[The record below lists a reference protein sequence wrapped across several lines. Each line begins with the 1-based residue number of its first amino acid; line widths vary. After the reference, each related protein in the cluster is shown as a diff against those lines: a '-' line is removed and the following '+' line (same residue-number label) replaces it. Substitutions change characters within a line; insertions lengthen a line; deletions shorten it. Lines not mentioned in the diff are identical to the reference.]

1 MPFGK
6 FAFALLQP
14 LLGFLTPFVRF
25 FVSHIP
31 RLIGQELKGGD
42 AGEVFELARD
52 LGKHVSAKLALN
64 GKSQRGYDLLD
75 NKQIKAARADK
86 IELRH
91 SMSPVEVFLVFG
103 LGSRQGCSSR

>member
-1 MPFGK
+1 LPFGK

-14 LLGFLTPFVRF
+14 LLSFLTPFVRF

-42 AGEVFELARD
+42 AGEVFELARE

-64 GKSQRGYDLLD
+64 ANRS
-75 NKQIKAARADK
+75 AATTFSTTSRS
-86 IELRH
+86 RR
-91 SMSPVEVFLVFG
+91 LVPIRSSFG
-103 LGSRQGCSSR
+103 TA